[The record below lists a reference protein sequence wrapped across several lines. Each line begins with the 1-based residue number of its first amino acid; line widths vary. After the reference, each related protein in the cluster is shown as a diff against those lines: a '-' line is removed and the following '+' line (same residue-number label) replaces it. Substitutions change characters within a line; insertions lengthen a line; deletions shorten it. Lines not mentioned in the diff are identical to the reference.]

1 MGQGCF
7 TPGLVSGVGAGGSL
21 FLQGIQDGYRWC
33 WRRICPSQVPSIFGS
48 MPGQGLEVGHEGL
61 QPRSK
66 RFLRWCGIHPFLLRK
81 KASPL
86 GAGSTHGQP
95 SSQLWLLSLGGSC
108 GPRLHGAPWAQGPVG
123 RNHKPTALRA
133 SWEKGC
139 PGVNGAC
146 VVVQARSQGTRGCE
160 APPSADVQDDL
171 QGNFSTP
178 SASLS
183 PPEHLG
189 EWAGRG
195 DMGWCMCPSE
205 GTRERGPFLPPTLWL
220 PLRHSQCKWKAG
232 FFPFLRRGWKALKNS
247 GDHHPGRG

>member
-1 MGQGCF
+1 MGTG
-7 TPGLVSGVGAGGSL
+7 GAGEESVPARFPVSL
-21 FLQGIQDGYRWC
+21 VPCQGRV
-33 WRRICPSQVPSIFGS
+33 WRLAMRAFSPN
-48 MPGQGLEVGHEGL
+48 
-61 QPRSK
+61 PRDS
-66 RFLRWCGIHPFLLRK
+66 CAGGIHPFLLRK

-95 SSQLWLLSLGGSC
+95 SSQLWLLFLGGSC
-108 GPRLHGAPWAQGPVG
+108 GPRLHGALWAQGPVG

-220 PLRHSQCKWKAG
+220 PLRQSQCKWKAG
-232 FFPFLRRGWKALKNS
+232 FFPFLRRGWKALKRARILGIITQVGAERLS
-247 GDHHPGRG
+247 R